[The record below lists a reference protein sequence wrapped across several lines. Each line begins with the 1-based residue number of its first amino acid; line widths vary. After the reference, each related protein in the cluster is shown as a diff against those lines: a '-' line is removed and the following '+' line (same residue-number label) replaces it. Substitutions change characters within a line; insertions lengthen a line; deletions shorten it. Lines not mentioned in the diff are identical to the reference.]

1 MTNYHFISIFI
12 ISCILLGI
20 QPSVSAQSSDRVY
33 SPYAQYLTNDTTIP
47 PPVGELADAA
57 LSCFRYDTV
66 YVLIMPTGQLYI
78 WLRPDPLLDKYIHL
92 SPYVYCNGNPLKY
105 VDPDGE
111 DWYEDGG
118 EIKWTDCKS
127 QQAMDKVKLSGIY
140 LGEAAVIFNGNANE
154 SWGTDNTLT
163 GEYSNPASVTIY
175 GVNGKDDIKY
185 YRGMTTPQSDFYST
199 LNAGEYKMFYQD
211 MATSV
216 YGEKGALAHNPP
228 IAPALTYRITKP
240 NGNAILDGTK
250 KGVATTMTEIF
261 MHRTNWDG
269 TANHSSKGCMIIDGR
284 QWRDVEKQL
293 KRSSNIYLRII
304 RW

>member
-1 MTNYHFISIFI
+1 MSMTNYHFISIFI

-228 IAPALTYRITKP
+228 IAPALDNPVK
-240 NGNAILDGTK
+240 
-250 KGVATTMTEIF
+250 F
-261 MHRTNWDG
+261 
-269 TANHSSKGCMIIDGR
+269 
-284 QWRDVEKQL
+284 
-293 KRSSNIYLRII
+293 
-304 RW
+304 